1 MEIAVV
7 ILNWNGKTLL
17 EQFLPSVT
25 RYSEE
30 ANVYVADNA
39 STDDSIA
46 FLRKEYSEVGLIQNT
61 VNGGYA
67 KGYNDALTHL
77 SEDIFILLNSDV
89 EVTPGWLLPIIKEF
103 KENPN
108 TAAVQPKLL
117 DFRKREY
124 FEYAGAAG
132 GYIDRF
138 GYPYCRGRIF
148 DHLEKDLGQYDDNQK
163 IFWAS
168 GACLGIRRSIFYEA
182 GKFDE
187 DLFAHQEEID
197 LCWRI
202 YNLGLDVKYIA
213 ASRVYHLGG
222 ATLNSMHPRKTFY
235 NFRNSLL
242 NLLKNA
248 PANWVWF
255 LIFSRLVLDGAAGVK
270 FLTEGKTAHFKAV
283 IKAHFSFYSHL
294 KTFLKKRRNLS
305 KNEKYFHH
313 TSVVLSYFIL
323 GKKRFS
329 EL

>member
-1 MEIAVV
+1 MKVAVV
-7 ILNWNGKTLL
+7 ILNWNGKALL

-25 RYSEE
+25 RFSEE

-39 STDDSIA
+39 STDDSVN
-46 FLRKEYSEVGLIQNT
+46 FLKKNYPEVGIIQNI

-67 KGYNDALTHL
+67 KGYNDALRNL

-89 EVTPGWLLPIIKEF
+89 EVSPGWLSPIISEF
-103 KENPN
+103 RMHSN

-117 DFRKREY
+117 DYRKRDY

-138 GYPYCRGRIF
+138 GYPYCRGRLF

-168 GACLGIRRSIFYEA
+168 GACLAIRRTVFYEA
-182 GKFDE
+182 GRFDE
-187 DLFAHQEEID
+187 DLFAHQEEVD

-202 YNLGLDVKYIA
+202 FNMGLDVKYV
-213 ASRVYHLGG
+213 ASSTVYHLGG

-242 NLLKNA
+242 TLLKNA
-248 PANWVWF
+248 PKDRVWF
-255 LIFSRLVLDGAAGVK
+255 LIFSRLVLDAAAGAK
-270 FLTEGKTAHFKAV
+270 FLAEGKPAHFKAI
-283 IKAHFSFYSHL
+283 IKAHFSFYGYL
-294 KTFLKKRRNLS
+294 KIFLKKRGNLT
-305 KNEKYFHH
+305 KQKKYFHRS
-313 TSVVLSYFIL
+313 SVVLSYYIL
-323 GKKRFS
+323 GKKKFS